1 MTMLSS
7 PGVVAIA
14 AFIGAAFAFLV
25 GYGIMIGFGERY
37 RQEFRVRVTRRL
49 GESFLFIDAERL
61 LSLHLVTA
69 ALVAAIAGWV
79 TGSLTIAV
87 LVTVVLAV
95 ALPRVIL
102 ALLRRRRRLAFR
114 DQVPDAAM
122 LIAGGLRAGISLPQA
137 IAQASAE
144 LDSPA
149 RQELDLMIREQRL
162 GASFDVALSGLERR
176 MPGEEMALMAAALRI
191 SHATGGNLAD
201 TLEGL
206 AESTRRKIA
215 LEGKIRALTAQGRI
229 QGWVMAL
236 LPFGVLILLFQL
248 EPDAM
253 ATLFTTSLGL
263 GVCAFILVM
272 QALGLFFVRRIVAID
287 I

>member
-1 MTMLSS
+1 MWSS
-7 PGVVAIA
+7 PELVVLV
-14 AFIGAAFAFLV
+14 AFIGATLAFVVACRV
-25 GYGIMIGFGERY
+25 MVGFGERY
-37 RQEFRVRVTRRL
+37 RQEFRVRVSRRL

-61 LSLHLVTA
+61 LSLHLLLA
-69 ALVAAIAGWV
+69 
-79 TGSLTIAV
+79 
-87 LVTVVLAV
+87 LAV
-95 ALPRVIL
+95 AVATAWLTGNLVFAALATVALAVGLPRAIL
-102 ALLRRRRRLAFR
+102 AVLRRRRRLAFR

-122 LIAGGLRAGISLPQA
+122 LIAGGLRAGVSLPQS
-137 IAQASAE
+137 IAQAAAE

-162 GASFDVALSGLERR
+162 GASFDVALAGLERR
-176 MPGEEMALMAAALRI
+176 MPGEEMALLAAALRI
-191 SHATGGNLAD
+191 SHSTGGNLAH

-229 QGWVMAL
+229 QGWVMAV
-236 LPFGVLILLFQL
+236 LPFCVLLLLFQL
-248 EPDAM
+248 EPEAM
-253 ATLFTTSLGL
+253 ATLFTTALGL
-263 GVCAFILVM
+263 GVCAFLIVM